1 MYGPIAKYLADR
13 IFEGETEE
21 TDSLLTVGEVASLL
35 QVHSNT
41 VRKWGNCGI
50 LSSFRIGPRRDRR
63 FRKEEIA
70 TFLPK

>member
-1 MYGPIAKYLADR
+1 MDGVVTEYQTKSISDV
-13 IFEGETEE
+13 EVEE

>member
-1 MYGPIAKYLADR
+1 MYDPIAEYSADR
-13 IFEGETEE
+13 ISEGETEE
-21 TDSLLTVGEVASLL
+21 TDSLLTVGRVASLL

-41 VRKWGNCGI
+41 VRKWSNLVI

-70 TFLPK
+70 TFLPN